1 MQVFTLGT
9 EFLQPKTGLMSPV
22 DTQIVKIRV
31 QIATWIKQT
40 AESLETLLCGLQAQT
55 ACHPGGLSGL
65 PFHLDLLPADV
76 QSPPRHPLPLSSG
89 VEPRLPSPGCL
100 LRCEGKPALES
111 TAAVGRGGAGRAG
124 AVGARL
130 GGGGSLLHT

>member
-1 MQVFTLGT
+1 MQVFTLRT

-22 DTQIVKIRV
+22 NTQIVKIRV
-31 QIATWIKQT
+31 QIPTWIKQT

-55 ACHPGGLSGL
+55 AFHPGGLSRL
-65 PFHLDLLPADV
+65 AFHLDLLPADV
-76 QSPPRHPLPLSSG
+76 ESPPRHPLPRSSG
-89 VEPRLPSPGCL
+89 VERCLPSPGCL
-100 LRCEGKPALES
+100 LRCAGKLALES